1 MPNNPSTPVFLDY
14 NKDIQK
20 SMFGKAE
27 VLYVPNT
34 ENQIFR
40 LKYRYKVGSLNDLKQ
55 PLAAQYLQFLGT
67 DKMSA
72 EEISKAFYKI
82 ACNFTVAAGEEY
94 TTVSIEGLQE
104 NFDAAVKLY
113 EDLVLNVKADDAA
126 LKSLK
131 ERLAK
136 ARKDVKANK
145 GAIMQGLTSYAL
157 YGEKNK
163 FNNVLSNA
171 ALEATTSKELVDR
184 IKNLNKYEQTVIY
197 YGPASLKDLDSK
209 LKTMHP
215 VPAQFVSTDSTRVF
229 KQIPQTKNKVL
240 FTDYEMV
247 QAETRWIRNTDQ
259 YDAKKNT
266 IVKVFNN
273 YFGGGMGSIVFQTI
287 RESKALAYSTY
298 GVYVQ
303 PQKKDQDYYMM
314 SYVGSQADKFNDA
327 TTAMTE
333 LLTKMPDLSENL
345 NLAKTQVKKD
355 IQTERITQDNIIFNY
370 LAAKDLGLNEDPRK
384 TIYSTVDNI
393 KMQDLKTFHDTNFSG
408 KPYTYAIVASEKR
421 VPMKDLEKLGEVKK
435 ISLEELF
442 GY

>member
-1 MPNNPSTPVFLDY
+1 MDSFP
-14 NKDIQK
+14 
-20 SMFGKAE
+20 AE
-27 VLYVPNT
+27 VLKYTQLKVLILNANINNSKNIKILPPEIDRLTKLEYLFVANCGLRSLPP
-34 ENQIFR
+34 QI
-40 LKYRYKVGSLNDLKQ
+40 G
-55 PLAAQYLQFLGT
+55 
-67 DKMSA
+67 
-72 EEISKAFYKI
+72 
-82 ACNFTVAAGEEY
+82 
-94 TTVSIEGLQE
+94 
-104 NFDAAVKLY
+104 
-113 EDLVLNVKADDAA
+113 A
-126 LKSLK
+126 LKNLK
-131 ERLAK
+131 ERMAK
-136 ARKDVKANK
+136 SRKDVKANK
-145 GAIMQGLTSYAL
+145 GAILQGLTNYAL
-157 YGEKNK
+157 FGEKNK

-171 ALEATTSKELVDR
+171 DLESTTSTELVDR
-184 IKNLNKYEQTVIY
+184 IKNLNNYEQTVIY
-197 YGPASLKDLDSK
+197 YGPASIKDLESK
-209 LKTMHP
+209 LKTIHQ
-215 VPAQFVSTDSTRVF
+215 VPTKFAVATPAKVF
-229 KQIPQTKNKVL
+229 KQTKQTKNEVL
-240 FTDYEMV
+240 FTDYDMV

-266 IVKVFNN
+266 VVKVFNN

-303 PQKKDQDYYMM
+303 PQKKHQEYYMM

-370 LAAKDLGLNEDPRK
+370 LAAKELGLSEDPRK
-384 TIYSTVDNI
+384 NIYSTVDNI
-393 KMQDLKTFHDTNFSG
+393 KMQDLKTFHDANLSG